1 MSDDLRIEEL
11 LLFDPGPATAL
22 EIQTRTL
29 ERPLWSEHKA
39 DLIAKYLRYFLF
51 ITKHGTYIDAFAGP
65 QTDKSDSVWT
75 AEKVLAIEPAWLRR
89 FRLFDIS
96 LAQVQRLSQ
105 LKDRHP
111 DRDVIVVQGDAN
123 ETLPVALPPGSIA
136 ENEATFCLLD
146 QRTFECS
153 WSLCQ
158 YVAELRPGSR
168 KIEQFYFLAN
178 SWMERAF
185 AGTTTNEGEIRIQS
199 WLGEADWRPVAKLP
213 RMERA
218 QYFIDKFRRELG
230 YQSVKAWPIYERE
243 RGAGS
248 VMYYMIHATDHAEAA
263 KLMYRAYVRA
273 LNPPEP
279 AEQLSI
285 ILDDIVVADH

>member
-1 MSDDLRIEEL
+1 MSDDLCSGKLR
-11 LLFDPGPATAL
+11 LFDPGPATSL

-29 ERPLWSEHKA
+29 DRPLWSEYKA

-89 FRLFDIS
+89 FRLCDIS
-96 LAQVQRLSQ
+96 PSQVARLSQ
-105 LKDRHP
+105 LKDRYS
-111 DRDVIVVQGDAN
+111 DRDIIVLQGDAN
-123 ETLPVALPPGSIA
+123 EALPDALPAGSIA

-158 YVAELRPGSR
+158 YLAGLRPGSR

-185 AGTTTNEGEIRIQS
+185 AGTTTREGEVRIQR
-199 WLGEADWRPVAKLP
+199 WLGEADWRPVAALS
-213 RMERA
+213 RMDRA
-218 QYFIDKFRRELG
+218 QHFVDKFRDELG

-248 VMYYMIHATDHAEAA
+248 VMYYMIHATDHDEAP
-263 KLMYRAYVRA
+263 KLMYRAYVQA

-279 AEQLSI
+279 IEQLSI
-285 ILDDIVVADH
+285 IVDDISLP